1 MNDDRLSYDA
11 PPEQDPSLDPAP
23 EQPITPPPDP
33 APVDTPVTHSEAP
46 PAPPPASE
54 PPPANNIRSLP
65 PRPTGPA
72 ISSGDFWR
80 MRSDNLLA
88 QLGIDGRLAGRVL
101 IIAVIAAALGAVLD
115 EILGLPGT
123 SLRASFGGTL
133 VAGLSGLSYA
143 YFKGREDAPGLIMA
157 AVAGLVAY
165 LVWYIIREIA
175 GPGTPAE
182 EYIAFS
188 GTAMNIPKAM
198 VSGALA
204 GMLGFG
210 WLALLHRLPDRLLK
224 ITRMR

>member
-101 IIAVIAAALGAVLD
+101 IIAVIAAVLGAVLD

-165 LVWYIIREIA
+165 LVWYIVSEII
-175 GPGTPAE
+175 GTV
-182 EYIAFS
+182 Y
-188 GTAMNIPKAM
+188 AMNIFKAM

>member
-80 MRSDNLLA
+80 MRSDTLLA

-165 LVWYIIREIA
+165 LVWYIVSEII
-175 GPGTPAE
+175 GTV
-182 EYIAFS
+182 Y
-188 GTAMNIPKAM
+188 AMNIPKAM

>member
-46 PAPPPASE
+46 PPPRPASE
-54 PPPANNIRSLP
+54 PPPADNIRSLP

-123 SLRASFGGTL
+123 SLRASCGGTL

-165 LVWYIIREIA
+165 LVWYIVSEII
-175 GPGTPAE
+175 GTV
-182 EYIAFS
+182 Y
-188 GTAMNIPKAM
+188 AMNIFKAM

>member
-46 PAPPPASE
+46 PPPRPASE
-54 PPPANNIRSLP
+54 PPPADNIRSLP

-80 MRSDNLLA
+80 MRSDTLLA

-165 LVWYIIREIA
+165 LVWYIVSEII
-175 GPGTPAE
+175 GTV
-182 EYIAFS
+182 Y
-188 GTAMNIPKAM
+188 AMNIFKAM

>member
-46 PAPPPASE
+46 PPPRPASE
-54 PPPANNIRSLP
+54 PPPADNIRSLP

-165 LVWYIIREIA
+165 LVWYIVSEII
-175 GPGTPAE
+175 GTV
-182 EYIAFS
+182 Y
-188 GTAMNIPKAM
+188 AMNIPKAM